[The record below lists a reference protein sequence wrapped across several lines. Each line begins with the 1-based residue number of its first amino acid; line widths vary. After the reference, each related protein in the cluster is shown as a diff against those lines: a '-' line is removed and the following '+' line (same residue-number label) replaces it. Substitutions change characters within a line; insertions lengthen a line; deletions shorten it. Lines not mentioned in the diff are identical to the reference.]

1 MLVASTRN
9 GGRKRPM
16 TDFTKLI
23 SQQFTAFD
31 PDYVTQQSAFAAKL
45 SPLQDKLIEIQKTG
59 NSMAASD
66 QQMIECKWLLMYTA
80 DWKTLS
86 TKIDAFAASLDNRD
100 QDWAGKQVASDGSWG
115 PCYDQWF
122 LKVDAMIDAVNTLAD
137 EGQAPQYPLAFL
149 APIATPEKMVAW
161 LESQK
166 TSKIYA
172 DGLDRRDALG
182 AVSAALS
189 QMCFKSEIR
198 DYFQANVKGFD
209 LTQDYIDAYKKWL
222 DRWQDGQSGYWG
234 GWFDTPD
241 QGVLKSSDL
250 SLTFHNISYQHGKVD
265 LWTEIF
271 QTTLSIRDEAYP
283 FGWKHNGDFNNHN
296 NYDVTK
302 IFDLGWSK
310 VDADTQKAAASD
322 IALVLDWCLT
332 KSMTPDGGFIDD
344 PTFYNSVGAAYYYG
358 VSFLDQAGYFGTTA
372 PFWTDKPFP
381 EGPALCCK
389 IQKNIKAEGLD
400 DDEAKAALEKLVD
413 ACGNC
418 A

>member
-1 MLVASTRN
+1 
-9 GGRKRPM
+9 M
-16 TDFTKLI
+16 TDFSALI
-23 SQQFTAFD
+23 TEQFCAFD
-31 PDYVTQQSAFAAKL
+31 QNYVAQQESYAGKL
-45 SPLQDKLIEIQKTG
+45 APLQDKLIAAQSAG

-66 QQMIECKWLLMYTA
+66 QKMIESKWLLLYTA
-80 DWKTLS
+80 NWKAL
-86 TKIDAFAASLDNRD
+86 DAKLADFAKSLENPD
-100 QDWAGKQVASDGSWG
+100 QDWAEKQVPSDGSWG

-137 EGQAPQYPLAFL
+137 AGQAPEYPFL
-149 APIATPEKMVAW
+149 FMEPIATPDKMIAW

-166 TSKIYA
+166 TSRIYA

-182 AVSAALS
+182 AVTATLS

-198 DYFQANVKGFD
+198 DYFQTYVKGFD
-209 LTQDYIDAYKKWL
+209 LTEDYITAYKNWL
-222 DRWQDGQSGYWG
+222 DGWQNDQSGYWG
-234 GWFDTPD
+234 GWFETPD
-241 QGVLKSSDL
+241 QGVLKSNDL

-265 LWTEIF
+265 LWPQIF
-271 QTTLSIRDEAYP
+271 DTTLAIRDDAYP

-302 IFDLGWSK
+302 IFELGWDK
-310 VDADTQKAAASD
+310 VDSDTQNAASKD
-322 IALVLDWCLT
+322 IGLVLDWCLN

-381 EGPALCCK
+381 DGPALCCK
-389 IQKNIKAEGLD
+389 IQKKMKSEGLD
-400 DDEAKAALEKLVD
+400 DDEAKAAMEKLVD

-418 A
+418 S

>member
-1 MLVASTRN
+1 
-9 GGRKRPM
+9 M
-16 TDFTKLI
+16 TDFSKLNTE
-23 SQQFTAFD
+23 QFCTFD
-31 PDYVTQQSAFAAKL
+31 PYYIAQQKTYAAKL
-45 SPLQDKLIEIQKTG
+45 SPLQEKLIAIQKTG

-66 QQMIECKWLLMYTA
+66 QKMIECKWLLQYTA
-80 DWKTLS
+80 DWEKLDS
-86 TKIDAFAASLDNRD
+86 KLDDFASSLKNPD
-100 QDWAGKQVASDGSWG
+100 QAWAEKQVATDGSWG

-137 EGQAPQYPLAFL
+137 AGQAPEYPFAFM
-149 APIATPEKMVAW
+149 APIATPDKMIAW
-161 LESQK
+161 LDGQK
-166 TSKIYA
+166 TTKIFD

-182 AVSAALS
+182 AVAAALS

-198 DYFQANVKGFD
+198 DYFKANVKGFD
-209 LTQDYIDAYKKWL
+209 LTDDYISAYKTWL
-222 DRWQDGQSGYWG
+222 DDWQDDQSGYWG
-234 GWFDTPD
+234 GWFDTKD

-250 SLTFHNISYQHGKVD
+250 SLTFHNISYQYGKVD
-265 LWTEIF
+265 LWTQIF
-271 QTTLSIRDEAYP
+271 NTTLAIRDDAYP

-310 VDADTQKAAASD
+310 VDGTTQNAASRD
-322 IALVLDWCLT
+322 IALVLHWCLT

-381 EGPALCCK
+381 DGPALCCK
-389 IQKNIKAEGLD
+389 IQKKIKSEGLD

-418 A
+418 T

>member
-1 MLVASTRN
+1 
-9 GGRKRPM
+9 M
-16 TDFTKLI
+16 TDFSALI
-23 SQQFTAFD
+23 TEQFCAFD
-31 PDYVTQQSAFAAKL
+31 QNYVAQQESYAGKL
-45 SPLQDKLIEIQKTG
+45 APLQDKLIAAQSAG

-66 QQMIECKWLLMYTA
+66 QKMIESKWLLLYTA
-80 DWKTLS
+80 DWKAL
-86 TKIDAFAASLDNRD
+86 DAKLADFSKSLENPD
-100 QDWAGKQVASDGSWG
+100 QSWAEKQVPSDGSWG

-137 EGQAPQYPLAFL
+137 AGQAPEYPFL
-149 APIATPEKMVAW
+149 FMEPISTPDKMIAW
-161 LESQK
+161 LEGQK

-182 AVSAALS
+182 AVTATLS

-198 DYFQANVKGFD
+198 DYFQTYVKGFD
-209 LTQDYIDAYKKWL
+209 LTEDYITAYKTWL
-222 DRWQDGQSGYWG
+222 DDWQDDQSGYWG
-234 GWFDTPD
+234 GWFETPD
-241 QGVLKSSDL
+241 QGVLKSNDL

-265 LWTEIF
+265 LWPEIF
-271 QTTLSIRDEAYP
+271 ETTLAIRDDAYP

-302 IFDLGWSK
+302 IFELGWDK
-310 VDADTQKAAASD
+310 VDTETQNAASKD
-322 IALVLDWCLT
+322 IGIVLDWCLN

-381 EGPALCCK
+381 DGPALCCK
-389 IQKNIKAEGLD
+389 IQKKMKSEGLD
-400 DDEAKAALEKLVD
+400 DDEAKAAMEKLVD
-413 ACGNC
+413 ACGSC
-418 A
+418 S

>member
-1 MLVASTRN
+1 
-9 GGRKRPM
+9 M
-16 TDFTKLI
+16 TDFSALI
-23 SQQFTAFD
+23 TEQFCAFD
-31 PDYVTQQSAFAAKL
+31 QNYVAQQESYAGKL
-45 SPLQDKLIEIQKTG
+45 APLQDKLIAAQSAG

-66 QQMIECKWLLMYTA
+66 QKMIESKWLLLYTA
-80 DWKTLS
+80 DWKAL
-86 TKIDAFAASLDNRD
+86 DAKLADFAKSLENPD
-100 QDWAGKQVASDGSWG
+100 QDWAEKQVPSDGSWG

-137 EGQAPQYPLAFL
+137 AGQAPEYPFL
-149 APIATPEKMVAW
+149 FMEPIATPDKMIAW

-166 TSKIYA
+166 TSRIYA

-182 AVSAALS
+182 AVTATLS

-198 DYFQANVKGFD
+198 DYFQTYVKGFD
-209 LTQDYIDAYKKWL
+209 LTEDYITAYKNWL
-222 DRWQDGQSGYWG
+222 DGWQNDQSGYWG
-234 GWFDTPD
+234 GWFETPD
-241 QGVLKSSDL
+241 QGVLKSNDL

-265 LWTEIF
+265 LWPQIF
-271 QTTLSIRDEAYP
+271 DTTLAIRDDAYP

-302 IFDLGWSK
+302 IFELGWDK
-310 VDADTQKAAASD
+310 VDTDTQNAASKD
-322 IALVLDWCLT
+322 IGIILDWCLN

-381 EGPALCCK
+381 DGPALCCK
-389 IQKNIKAEGLD
+389 IQKKMKSEGLD
-400 DDEAKAALEKLVD
+400 DDEAKAAMEKLVD
-413 ACGNC
+413 ACGSC
-418 A
+418 S

>member
-1 MLVASTRN
+1 
-9 GGRKRPM
+9 M
-16 TDFTKLI
+16 TDFSALI
-23 SQQFTAFD
+23 TEQFCAFD
-31 PDYVTQQSAFAAKL
+31 QNYVAQQESYAGKL
-45 SPLQDKLIEIQKTG
+45 APLQDKLIAAQSAG

-66 QQMIECKWLLMYTA
+66 QKMIESKWLLLYTA
-80 DWKTLS
+80 DWKAL
-86 TKIDAFAASLDNRD
+86 DAKLADFAKSLENPD
-100 QDWAGKQVASDGSWG
+100 QDWAEKQVPSDGSWG

-137 EGQAPQYPLAFL
+137 AGQAPEYPFL
-149 APIATPEKMVAW
+149 FMEPIATPDKMIAW

-166 TSKIYA
+166 TSRIYA

-182 AVSAALS
+182 AVTATLS

-198 DYFQANVKGFD
+198 DYFQTYVKGFD
-209 LTQDYIDAYKKWL
+209 LTEDYITAYKNWL
-222 DRWQDGQSGYWG
+222 DGWQNDQSGYWG
-234 GWFDTPD
+234 GWFETPD
-241 QGVLKSSDL
+241 QGVLKSNDL

-265 LWTEIF
+265 LWPQIF
-271 QTTLSIRDEAYP
+271 DTTLAIRDDAYP

-302 IFDLGWSK
+302 IFELGWDK
-310 VDADTQKAAASD
+310 VDTDTQNATSKD
-322 IALVLDWCLT
+322 IGIILDWCLN

-381 EGPALCCK
+381 DGPALCCK
-389 IQKNIKAEGLD
+389 IQKKMKSEGLD
-400 DDEAKAALEKLVD
+400 DDEAKAAMEKLVD

-418 A
+418 S

>member
-1 MLVASTRN
+1 
-9 GGRKRPM
+9 M
-16 TDFTKLI
+16 TDFSKLI
-23 SQQFTAFD
+23 TAQFCVFD
-31 PDYVTQQSAFAAKL
+31 SDYVAQQKTYAAKL
-45 SPLQDKLIEIQKTG
+45 APLQDKLIAAQQTG

-66 QQMIECKWLLMYTA
+66 QQMIECKWLLQYTA
-80 DWKTLS
+80 DWKTLDQ
-86 TKIDAFAASLDNRD
+86 KLAGFASSLSNPD
-100 QDWAGKQVASDGSWG
+100 QAWAEKQVASDGSWG

-137 EGQAPQYPLAFL
+137 EGKAPEYPLAFL
-149 APIATPEKMVAW
+149 EPISTPDKMTAW
-161 LESQK
+161 LDGQK
-166 TSKIYA
+166 TSRIFA

-182 AVSAALS
+182 AVTAALS

-198 DYFQANVKGFD
+198 DYFKTNVKGFD
-209 LTQDYIDAYKKWL
+209 LTDDYISAYKSWL
-222 DRWQDGQSGYWG
+222 DDWQDGQSGYWG
-234 GWFDTPD
+234 GWFDTTD

-265 LWTEIF
+265 LWTQIF
-271 QTTLSIRDEAYP
+271 NTTLAIRDDAYP

-310 VDADTQKAAASD
+310 VDGATQDAASKD

-358 VSFLDQAGYFGTTA
+358 VSFLDQAGYFATTA

-381 EGPALCCK
+381 DGPALCCK
-389 IQKNIKAEGLD
+389 IQKKIKSEGLD

-418 A
+418 R

>member
-1 MLVASTRN
+1 
-9 GGRKRPM
+9 M
-16 TDFTKLI
+16 TDFSALI
-23 SQQFTAFD
+23 TEQFCAFD
-31 PDYVTQQSAFAAKL
+31 QNYVAQQESYAGKL
-45 SPLQDKLIEIQKTG
+45 APLQDKLIAAQSAG

-66 QQMIECKWLLMYTA
+66 QKMIESKWLLLYTA
-80 DWKTLS
+80 DWKAL
-86 TKIDAFAASLDNRD
+86 DAKLADFAKSLENPD
-100 QDWAGKQVASDGSWG
+100 QDWAEKQVPSDGSWG

-137 EGQAPQYPLAFL
+137 AGQAPEYPFL
-149 APIATPEKMVAW
+149 FMEPIATPDKMIAW

-166 TSKIYA
+166 TSRIYA

-182 AVSAALS
+182 AVTATLS

-198 DYFQANVKGFD
+198 DYFQTYVKGFD
-209 LTQDYIDAYKKWL
+209 LTEDYITAYKNWL
-222 DRWQDGQSGYWG
+222 DGWQNDQSGYWG
-234 GWFDTPD
+234 GWFETPD
-241 QGVLKSSDL
+241 QGVLKSNDL

-265 LWTEIF
+265 LWPQIF
-271 QTTLSIRDEAYP
+271 DTTLAIGDDAYP

-302 IFDLGWSK
+302 IFELGWDK
-310 VDADTQKAAASD
+310 VDTDTQNAASKD
-322 IALVLDWCLT
+322 IGIILDWCLN

-381 EGPALCCK
+381 DGPALCCK
-389 IQKNIKAEGLD
+389 IQKKMKSEGLD
-400 DDEAKAALEKLVD
+400 DDEAKAAMEKLVD
-413 ACGNC
+413 ACGSC
-418 A
+418 S

>member
-1 MLVASTRN
+1 
-9 GGRKRPM
+9 M
-16 TDFTKLI
+16 TDFSKLI
-23 SQQFTAFD
+23 TEQFCTFD
-31 PDYVTQQSAFAAKL
+31 PDYIAQQKTYAAKL
-45 SPLQDKLIEIQKTG
+45 SPLQEKLIAIQKTG

-66 QQMIECKWLLMYTA
+66 QKMIECKWLLQYTA
-80 DWKTLS
+80 DWEKLDS
-86 TKIDAFAASLDNRD
+86 KLDDFASSLKNPD
-100 QDWAGKQVASDGSWG
+100 QAWAEKQVATDGSWG

-137 EGQAPQYPLAFL
+137 AGQAPEYPFAFM
-149 APIATPEKMVAW
+149 APIATPDKMIAW
-161 LESQK
+161 LDGQK
-166 TSKIYA
+166 TTKIFD

-182 AVSAALS
+182 AVAAALS

-198 DYFQANVKGFD
+198 DYFKANVKGFD
-209 LTQDYIDAYKKWL
+209 LTDDYISAYKTWL
-222 DRWQDGQSGYWG
+222 DDWQDDQSGYWG
-234 GWFDTPD
+234 GWFDTKD

-250 SLTFHNISYQHGKVD
+250 SLTFHNISYQYGKVD
-265 LWTEIF
+265 LWTQIF
-271 QTTLSIRDEAYP
+271 NTTLAIRDDAYP

-310 VDADTQKAAASD
+310 VDGTTQNAASRD
-322 IALVLDWCLT
+322 IALVLHWCLT

-381 EGPALCCK
+381 DGPALCCK
-389 IQKNIKAEGLD
+389 IQKKIKSEGLD

-418 A
+418 T

>member
-1 MLVASTRN
+1 MI
-9 GGRKRPM
+9 
-16 TDFTKLI
+16 DFTKLI
-23 SQQFTAFD
+23 AEQFCVFD
-31 PDYVTQQSAFAAKL
+31 PDYVAQQEAFANKL
-45 SPLQDKLIEIQKTG
+45 APLQEKLIEAQKTG

-66 QQMIECKWLLMYTA
+66 QQMIECKWLLLYTA
-80 DWKTLS
+80 DWKTL
-86 TKIDAFAASLDNRD
+86 TGKLDAFAKSLENTD
-100 QDWAGKQVASDGSWG
+100 QDWAEKQVPSDGSWG

-137 EGQAPQYPLAFL
+137 AGQAPDYPFL
-149 APIATPEKMVAW
+149 FMAPIATPEKMIAW

-166 TSKIYA
+166 TSSIFS

-182 AVSAALS
+182 AVTATLS

-198 DYFQANVKGFD
+198 DYFQDHVKGFD
-209 LTQDYIDAYKKWL
+209 LTEDYINAYKKWL
-222 DRWQDGQSGYWG
+222 DDWQDPQSGYWG
-234 GWFDTPD
+234 GWFDTQD

-265 LWTEIF
+265 LWTAIF
-271 QTTLSIRDEAYP
+271 DTTLAIRDEAYP
-283 FGWKHNGDFNNHN
+283 FGWKHNDDFNNHN

-302 IFDLGWSK
+302 IFDLGWSS
-310 VDADTQKAAASD
+310 VDTDTQNEAASD
-322 IALVLDWCLT
+322 IGLVLNWCLT

-358 VSFLDQAGYFGTTA
+358 VSFLDQAGYFGTDV
-372 PFWTDKPFP
+372 PFWTDKPFAD
-381 EGPALCCK
+381 GPALCCK
-389 IQKNIKAEGLD
+389 IQKNIKSEGLD

>member
-161 LESQK
+161 LENQK

-271 QTTLSIRDEAYP
+271 QTTLAIRDDAYP

-413 ACGNC
+413 ACGSC

>member
-1 MLVASTRN
+1 
-9 GGRKRPM
+9 M
-16 TDFTKLI
+16 TDFSALI
-23 SQQFTAFD
+23 TEQFCAFD
-31 PDYVTQQSAFAAKL
+31 QNYVTQQESYAGKL
-45 SPLQDKLIEIQKTG
+45 APLQDRLIAAQNAG

-66 QQMIECKWLLMYTA
+66 QKMIESKWLLLYTA
-80 DWKTLS
+80 DWNTL
-86 TKIDAFAASLDNRD
+86 DAKLADFSKSLDNPD
-100 QDWAGKQVASDGSWG
+100 QSWAEKQVPSDGSWG

-137 EGQAPQYPLAFL
+137 AGQAPEYPFL
-149 APIATPEKMVAW
+149 FMEPIATPDKMIAW
-161 LESQK
+161 LEDQK

-182 AVSAALS
+182 AVTATLS

-198 DYFQANVKGFD
+198 DYFQTHVKGFD
-209 LTQDYIDAYKKWL
+209 LTEDYITAYKNWL
-222 DRWQDGQSGYWG
+222 DDWQDDQSGYWG
-234 GWFDTPD
+234 GWFETPD
-241 QGVLKSSDL
+241 QGVLKSNDL

-265 LWTEIF
+265 LWPEIF
-271 QTTLSIRDEAYP
+271 ETTLAIRDDAYP

-302 IFDLGWSK
+302 IFELGWDK
-310 VDADTQKAAASD
+310 VDTDTQNAASKD
-322 IALVLDWCLT
+322 IGLVLDWCLN

-389 IQKNIKAEGLD
+389 IQKKMKSEGLD
-400 DDEAKAALEKLVD
+400 DDEAKAAMEKLVD
-413 ACGNC
+413 ACGSC
-418 A
+418 S

>member
-1 MLVASTRN
+1 MI
-9 GGRKRPM
+9 
-16 TDFTKLI
+16 DFAKLI
-23 SQQFTAFD
+23 TQQFCDFD
-31 PDYVTQQSAFAAKL
+31 PAYEATQKEYAQKFA
-45 SPLQDKLIEIQKTG
+45 PLQDKLIKAQKGG

-66 QQMIECKWLLMYTA
+66 QKMIECKWLLLYTA

-86 TKIDAFAASLDNRD
+86 AKLDDFATSLENPD
-100 QDWAGKQVASDGSWG
+100 QAWAEKQVASDGSWG

-137 EGQAPQYPLAFL
+137 EGQAPQYPLLFL
-149 APIATPEKMVAW
+149 APISTPAKMVAW

-166 TSKIYA
+166 TSRIFA

-198 DYFQANVKGFD
+198 DYFRAHVKGFD
-209 LTQDYIDAYKKWL
+209 LTDDYIAAYKAWL
-222 DRWQDGQSGYWG
+222 DGWQNADSGYWG

-241 QGVLKSSDL
+241 QGVLQSSDL

-271 QTTLSIRDEAYP
+271 ETTLAIRDGAYP
-283 FGWKHNGDFNNHN
+283 FGWKHNGEFNNHN

-302 IFDLGWSK
+302 IFDLGWSH
-310 VDADTQKAAASD
+310 VPQETQKSASD
-322 IALVLDWCLT
+322 DIGLVLDWCLT

-358 VSFLDQAGYFGTTA
+358 VSFLDQAGYFGTDA

-381 EGPALCCK
+381 DGPALCCK
-389 IQKNIKAEGLD
+389 IQKKIKSERLD
-400 DDEAKAALEKLVD
+400 DDEAKAAMEKLVD
-413 ACGNC
+413 ACGDC
-418 A
+418 CQAS

>member
-1 MLVASTRN
+1 L
-9 GGRKRPM
+9 
-16 TDFTKLI
+16 TDFSKLI
-23 SQQFTAFD
+23 TEQFCTFD
-31 PDYVTQQSAFAAKL
+31 PDYIAQQKTYAAKL
-45 SPLQDKLIEIQKTG
+45 SPLQEKLIAIQKTG

-66 QQMIECKWLLMYTA
+66 QKMIECKWLLQYTA
-80 DWKTLS
+80 DWEKLDS
-86 TKIDAFAASLDNRD
+86 KLDDFASSLKNPD
-100 QDWAGKQVASDGSWG
+100 QAWAEKQVATDGSWG

-137 EGQAPQYPLAFL
+137 AGQAPEYPFAFM
-149 APIATPEKMVAW
+149 APIATPDKMIAW
-161 LESQK
+161 LDGQK
-166 TSKIYA
+166 TTKIFD

-182 AVSAALS
+182 AVAAALS

-198 DYFQANVKGFD
+198 DYFKANVKGFD
-209 LTQDYIDAYKKWL
+209 LTDDYISAYKTWL
-222 DRWQDGQSGYWG
+222 DDWQDDQSGYWG
-234 GWFDTPD
+234 GWFDTKD

-250 SLTFHNISYQHGKVD
+250 SLTFHNISYQYGKVD
-265 LWTEIF
+265 LWTQIF
-271 QTTLSIRDEAYP
+271 NTTLAIRDDAYP

-310 VDADTQKAAASD
+310 VDGTTQNAASRD
-322 IALVLDWCLT
+322 IALVLHWCLT

-381 EGPALCCK
+381 DGPALCCK
-389 IQKNIKAEGLD
+389 IQKKIKSEGLD

-418 A
+418 T